1 MIDRATIARINEA
14 AQIYDVVSEF
24 VNLKKSG
31 AGWKGL
37 CPFHDDRSPSFT
49 VSPARNTCRCWACG
63 EGGGP
68 VSFLMKHEQI
78 SYPDALRW
86 LAKRYGIPIV
96 EKELTPEEK
105 AQETERDSLFALNE
119 WAIAWF
125 EQQLHET
132 DDGRNIGLSY
142 FRGRGFRDD
151 VLRDYRVGYAPRGRE
166 SLTKTALKAG
176 YREEYLVKSGLSVK
190 RDDGSLYDRYAGRVI
205 FPIRSV
211 SGKVV
216 GFGGRVLDAATKG
229 VNQKYVNS
237 PESSV
242 YSKKKEL
249 YGLFEAKKSIAKKDL
264 VYMVEG
270 YTDVM
275 AMHQM
280 GVENVVASSGTAL
293 THEQIRLVKRFTN
306 NIAVLFDGDAAG
318 IKASQRGIDMLL
330 ADGMNVRLLMLPD
343 GKDPD
348 EFARGN
354 TQEEY
359 QQYLSTHQV
368 DFIEYKT
375 KLLLEE
381 AQGDPIKLSRLAGN
395 IIQSISVIPDDI
407 TRSLYLRQASQKLG
421 INERL
426 MSDGVVRQIR
436 KNREDEHR
444 GLRPVTAE
452 DTANP
457 HNDAT
462 AGQIPDN
469 TIAPLPLTQNNTYET
484 LPQEKEIATI
494 LIKYGGMICCHAE
507 DEDGA
512 PVDLTVA
519 EYISMNLSQDDIT
532 LRTPQYSTILE
543 EAVAMAKDTPGFN
556 AEQYF
561 INHENQDIAEQAFR
575 LSGQTEQLSKLYEGQ
590 SAPPTERALEEMTTQ
605 ALAALKLAI
614 VTRNLTTL
622 TKQMSDPI
630 MTPEKRRSLLLQ
642 FQQLQE
648 IKKQL
653 SKSAGHRVI
662 A

>member
-1 MIDRATIARINEA
+1 MIDRATIAKINEA

-31 AGWKGL
+31 SGWKGL

-78 SYPDALRW
+78 SYPEALRW

-96 EKELTPEEK
+96 EKELTPEER

-119 WAIAWF
+119 WALDWF
-125 EQQLHET
+125 EHQMYDT
-132 DDGRNIGLSY
+132 PDGRAVGLSY

-151 VLRDYRVGYAPRGRE
+151 VVKTFRAGFAPKER
-166 SLTKTALKAG
+166 SALTKAALKAG
-176 YREEYLVKSGLSVK
+176 YQEDFLVKTGLSVR
-190 RDDGSLYDRYAGRVI
+190 RDDGTMYDRYAGRVI

-249 YGLFEAKKSIAKKDL
+249 YGLFEAKKAISKADL

-275 AMHQM
+275 SMHQM

-293 THEQIRLVKRFTN
+293 THEQIRLVKRFTT

-343 GKDPD
+343 GQDPD
-348 EFARGN
+348 EFAKKC
-354 TQEEY
+354 TQEQY
-359 QQYLSTHQV
+359 QDYLATHQV

-381 AQGDPIKLSRLAGN
+381 AQGDPIKLSQLAGN
-395 IIQSISVIPDDI
+395 IIQSIAAVPNDI
-407 TRSLYLRQASQKLG
+407 TRSLYVRQAAQKLG
-421 INERL
+421 IQEKL
-426 MSDGVVRQIR
+426 ISDGVVRQIR
-436 KNREDEHR
+436 RNQETAHRSPGIQDESA
-444 GLRPVTAE
+444 PAAAPQTAPTVTPE
-452 DTANP
+452 T
-457 HNDAT
+457 
-462 AGQIPDN
+462 Q
-469 TIAPLPLTQNNTYET
+469 APPKPAPSAPTKA
-484 LPQEKEIATI
+484 LPQETAI
-494 LIKYGGMICCHAE
+494 
-507 DEDGA
+507 
-512 PVDLTVA
+512 
-519 EYISMNLSQDDIT
+519 
-532 LRTPQYSTILE
+532 
-543 EAVAMAKDTPGFN
+543 
-556 AEQYF
+556 
-561 INHENQDIAEQAFR
+561 
-575 LSGQTEQLSKLYEGQ
+575 
-590 SAPPTERALEEMTTQ
+590 
-605 ALAALKLAI
+605 AALSPPVRI
-614 VTRNLTTL
+614 
-622 TKQMSDPI
+622 
-630 MTPEKRRSLLLQ
+630 
-642 FQQLQE
+642 
-648 IKKQL
+648 
-653 SKSAGHRVI
+653 
-662 A
+662 

>member
-31 AGWKGL
+31 SGWKGL

-78 SYPDALRW
+78 SYPEALRW

-96 EKELTPEEK
+96 EKELTPEER

-119 WAIAWF
+119 WALDWF
-125 EQQLHET
+125 EHQMYDT
-132 DDGRNIGLSY
+132 PDGRAVGLSY

-151 VLRDYRVGYAPRGRE
+151 VVKQFRAGFAPKER
-166 SLTKTALKAG
+166 SALTKAALKAG
-176 YREEYLVKSGLSVK
+176 YQEDFLVKTGLSVK
-190 RDDGSLYDRYAGRVI
+190 RDDGTMYDRYAGRVI

-249 YGLFEAKKSIAKKDL
+249 YGLFEAKKAISKADL

-293 THEQIRLVKRFTN
+293 THEQIRLVKRFTA

-343 GKDPD
+343 GQDPD
-348 EFARGN
+348 EFAKKC
-354 TQEEY
+354 TQEQY
-359 QQYLSTHQV
+359 QDYLANHQV

-381 AQGDPIKLSRLAGN
+381 AQGDPIKLSQLAGN
-395 IIQSISVIPDDI
+395 IIQSIAAVPNDI
-407 TRSLYLRQASQKLG
+407 TRSLYVRQAAQKLG
-421 INERL
+421 IQEKL

-436 KNREDEHR
+436 RNQETAHR
-444 GLRPVTAE
+444 SM
-452 DTANP
+452 NP
-457 HNDAT
+457 QSESAT
-462 AGQIPDN
+462 A
-469 TIAPLPLTQNNTYET
+469 APQQSAPET
-484 LPQEKEIATI
+484 SSVPTAAPPKPAPEVPAKPTPQETAVAA
-494 LIKYGGMICCHAE
+494 LIVKYGGRLCGQIA
-507 DEDGA
+507 DESGTYRDY
-512 PVDLTVA
+512 TVA
-519 EYISMNLSQDDIT
+519 EYIDANLSQDGIS
-532 LRTPQYSTILE
+532 LKNPIYNAILE
-543 EAVAMAKDTPGFN
+543 EALEGVREGSGFN

-561 INHENQDIAEQAFR
+561 INHENPQIADLAFR
-575 LSGQTEQLSKLYEGQ
+575 LSQDAEPLSKLYGEQ
-590 SAPPTERALEEMTTQ
+590 AADPTEQSLHERTTQ
-605 ALAALKLAI
+605 VLATLKLAI
-614 VTRNLTTL
+614 VTGELTSL
-622 TKQMSDPI
+622 TRQMGNSRLS
-630 MTPEKRRSLLLQ
+630 PEESRQLLLQ
-642 FQQLQE
+642 FKQLQE

-653 SKSAGHRVI
+653 SQICGVRVI
-662 A
+662 G

>member
-1 MIDRATIARINEA
+1 MIDRATIAKINEA

-68 VSFLMKHEQI
+68 VTFLMKHEQI
-78 SYPDALRW
+78 SYPDALKW
-86 LAKRYGIPIV
+86 LAKRYGIPVV

-105 AQETERDSLFALNE
+105 AQETERDSLFAINE
-119 WAIAWF
+119 WAINWF
-125 EQQLHET
+125 ETQMHET
-132 DDGRNIGLSY
+132 ADGRAVGLAY

-151 VLRDYRVGYAPRGRE
+151 VMRDYRVGFAPKSRDAMTRAALRE
-166 SLTKTALKAG
+166 G
-176 YREEYLVKSGLSVK
+176 YQEDFLVKTGLTVK
-190 RDDGSLYDRYAGRVI
+190 RDDGTLYDRYAGRVI

-249 YGLFEAKKSIAKKDL
+249 YGLFEAKKAIAKADL

-293 THEQIRLVKRFTN
+293 THEQIRLVKRFTT

-330 ADGMNVRLLMLPD
+330 ADGMNVKLLMLPD
-343 GKDPD
+343 GQDPD
-348 EFARGN
+348 EFARKN
-354 TQEEY
+354 TQEDY
-359 QQYLSTHQV
+359 QQYLATHQV

-421 INERL
+421 IQEKL

-436 KNREDEHR
+436 RNQEEEHKR
-444 GLRPVTAE
+444 HAISTTDQEYAPESAAESAGTPV
-452 DTANP
+452 
-457 HNDAT
+457 DAKKK
-462 AGQIPDN
+462 IEP
-469 TIAPLPLTQNNTYET
+469 
-484 LPQEKEIATI
+484 LPQEKDIAA
-494 LIKYGGMICCHAE
+494 LLVKYGGRICCEAE
-507 DEDGA
+507 DENGQ
-512 PVDLTVA
+512 PVNLTVA
-519 EYISMNLSQDDIT
+519 EYISINLAQDNIV
-532 LRTPQYSTILE
+532 LEHPLYRQILE
-543 EAVAMAKDTPGFN
+543 ETLTGILEQPGFN
-556 AEQYF
+556 AEPYF
-561 INHENQDIAEQAFR
+561 INHENQQIASLAFH
-575 LSGQTEQLSKLYEGQ
+575 LSQDTEQLSKIYGEQTGTP
-590 SAPPTERALEEMTTQ
+590 SEKELEDSTTH
-605 ALAALKLAI
+605 ALASLKLAI
-614 VTRNLTTL
+614 VTRQLTSL
-622 TKQMSDPI
+622 TREMN
-630 MTPEKRRSLLLQ
+630 TPGISPDKSRQLLLQ
-642 FQQLQE
+642 FKTLQE
-648 IKKQL
+648 IKKML
-653 SKSAGHRVI
+653 SKNCGQRVLG
-662 A
+662 

>member
-1 MIDRATIARINEA
+1 MIDRATIAKINEA

-31 AGWKGL
+31 SGWKGL

-78 SYPDALRW
+78 SYPEALRW

-96 EKELTPEEK
+96 EKELTPEER

-119 WAIAWF
+119 WALDWF
-125 EQQLHET
+125 EHQMYDT
-132 DDGRNIGLSY
+132 PDGRAVGLSY

-151 VLRDYRVGYAPRGRE
+151 VVKTFRAGFAPKER
-166 SLTKTALKAG
+166 SALTKAALKAG
-176 YREEYLVKSGLSVK
+176 YQEDFLVKTGLSVR
-190 RDDGSLYDRYAGRVI
+190 RDDGTMYDRYAGRVI

-229 VNQKYVNS
+229 VSQKYVNS

-249 YGLFEAKKSIAKKDL
+249 YGLFEAKKAISKADL

-275 AMHQM
+275 SMHQM

-293 THEQIRLVKRFTN
+293 THEQIRLVKRFTT

-343 GKDPD
+343 GQDPD
-348 EFARGN
+348 EFAKKC
-354 TQEEY
+354 TQEQY
-359 QQYLSTHQV
+359 QDYLATHQV

-381 AQGDPIKLSRLAGN
+381 AQGDPIKLSQLAGN
-395 IIQSISVIPDDI
+395 IIQSIAAVPNDI
-407 TRSLYLRQASQKLG
+407 TRSLYVRQAAQKLG
-421 INERL
+421 IQEKL
-426 MSDGVVRQIR
+426 ISDGVVRQIR
-436 KNREDEHR
+436 RNQETAHR
-444 GLRPVTAE
+444 SPGLQGESAPAAAPQTAP
-452 DTANP
+452 AV
-457 HNDAT
+457 
-462 AGQIPDN
+462 
-469 TIAPLPLTQNNTYET
+469 APETQAPPKPAPSASPKA
-484 LPQEKEIATI
+484 LPQETAIAA
-494 LIKYGGMICCHAE
+494 LIVKYGGRICGQMENA
-507 DEDGA
+507 DGN
-512 PVDLTVA
+512 VRDITVA
-519 EYISMNLSQDDIT
+519 EFIDGNLRADDISLKTPAYNIILQET
-532 LRTPQYSTILE
+532 LNGIREIPN
-543 EAVAMAKDTPGFN
+543 FN

-561 INHENQDIAEQAFR
+561 INHADPAIADLAFR
-575 LSGQTEQLSKLYEGQ
+575 LSQDAEPLSKLYGEQ
-590 SAPPTERALEEMTTQ
+590 STEPNNRLSPEENRQ
-605 ALAALKLAI
+605 
-614 VTRNLTTL
+614 
-622 TKQMSDPI
+622 
-630 MTPEKRRSLLLQ
+630 LLMQ
-642 FQQLQE
+642 FKQLQE

-653 SKSAGHRVI
+653 SQICGVRVI
-662 A
+662 G

>member
-1 MIDRATIARINEA
+1 MIDRATIAKINEA

-31 AGWKGL
+31 SGWKGL

-78 SYPDALRW
+78 SYPEALRW

-96 EKELTPEEK
+96 EKELTPEER

-119 WAIAWF
+119 WALDWF
-125 EQQLHET
+125 EHQMYDT
-132 DDGRNIGLSY
+132 PDGRAVGLSY

-151 VLRDYRVGYAPRGRE
+151 VVKAFRAGFAPKER
-166 SLTKTALKAG
+166 SALTKAAVKAG
-176 YREEYLVKSGLSVK
+176 YQEDFLVKTGLSVK
-190 RDDGSLYDRYAGRVI
+190 RDDGTMYDRYAGRVI

-211 SGKVV
+211 SG
-216 GFGGRVLDAATKG
+216 
-229 VNQKYVNS
+229 KYVNS

-249 YGLFEAKKSIAKKDL
+249 YGLFEAKKAISKADV

-293 THEQIRLVKRFTN
+293 THEQIRLVKRFTT

-343 GKDPD
+343 GQDPD
-348 EFARGN
+348 EFAKKC
-354 TQEEY
+354 TQEQY
-359 QQYLSTHQV
+359 QDYLATHQV

-381 AQGDPIKLSRLAGN
+381 AQGDPIKLSQLAGN
-395 IIQSISVIPDDI
+395 IIQSIAAVPNDI
-407 TRSLYLRQASQKLG
+407 TRSLYVRQAAQKLG
-421 INERL
+421 IQEKL
-426 MSDGVVRQIR
+426 ISDGVVRQIR
-436 KNREDEHR
+436 RNQETAHR
-444 GLRPVTAE
+444 NPGLQDGNAPA
-452 DTANP
+452 A
-457 HNDAT
+457 
-462 AGQIPDN
+462 
-469 TIAPLPLTQNNTYET
+469 APLPAPTDSPDATQTPPEQASAAPPKA
-484 LPQEKEIATI
+484 LPQETAVAA
-494 LIKYGGMICCHAE
+494 LIVKYGGRICGQLE
-507 DEDGA
+507 GEDGS
-512 PVDLTVA
+512 VRDITVA
-519 EYISMNLSQDDIT
+519 EFIDENLRADDISLKTPAYNAILQET
-532 LRTPQYSTILE
+532 LNGIREVPN
-543 EAVAMAKDTPGFN
+543 FN

-561 INHENQDIAEQAFR
+561 INHANPGIADLAFR
-575 LSGQTEQLSKLYEGQ
+575 LSQDAEPLSKLYGEQ
-590 SAPPTERALEEMTTQ
+590 ATEPTEQSLCERTTQ
-605 ALAALKLAI
+605 VLATLKMAI
-614 VTRNLTTL
+614 VTGELTAL
-622 TKQMSDPI
+622 TRQMGNNRLS
-630 MTPEKRRSLLLQ
+630 PEENRQLLIQ
-642 FQQLQE
+642 FKQLQE

-653 SKSAGHRVI
+653 SQVCGIRVI
-662 A
+662 G

>member
-31 AGWKGL
+31 SGWKGL

-78 SYPDALRW
+78 SYPEALRW

-96 EKELTPEEK
+96 EKELTPEER

-119 WAIAWF
+119 WALDWF
-125 EQQLHET
+125 EHQMYDT
-132 DDGRNIGLSY
+132 PDGRAVGLSY

-151 VLRDYRVGYAPRGRE
+151 VVKTFRAGFAPKER
-166 SLTKTALKAG
+166 SALTKAALKAG
-176 YREEYLVKSGLSVK
+176 YQEDFLVKTGLSVR
-190 RDDGSLYDRYAGRVI
+190 RDDGTMYDRYAGRVI

-229 VNQKYVNS
+229 VSQKYVNS

-249 YGLFEAKKSIAKKDL
+249 YGLFEAKKAISKADL

-275 AMHQM
+275 SMHQM

-293 THEQIRLVKRFTN
+293 THEQIRLVKRFTT

-343 GKDPD
+343 GQDPD
-348 EFARGN
+348 EFAKKC
-354 TQEEY
+354 TQEQY
-359 QQYLSTHQV
+359 QDYLATHQV

-381 AQGDPIKLSRLAGN
+381 AQGDPIKLSQLAGN
-395 IIQSISVIPDDI
+395 IIQSIAAVPNDI
-407 TRSLYLRQASQKLG
+407 TRSLYVRQAAQKLG
-421 INERL
+421 IQEKL
-426 MSDGVVRQIR
+426 ISDGVVRQIR
-436 KNREDEHR
+436 RNQETAHR
-444 GLRPVTAE
+444 GPGQQGDGAPAAAPQAPPTPAPDPVQAPPKPAPAE
-452 DTANP
+452 TKA
-457 HNDAT
+457 
-462 AGQIPDN
+462 
-469 TIAPLPLTQNNTYET
+469 
-484 LPQEKEIATI
+484 LPQETAIAA
-494 LIKYGGMICCHAE
+494 LIVKYGGRFCGQME
-507 DEDGA
+507 DADGN
-512 PVDLTVA
+512 VRDITVA
-519 EYISMNLSQDDIT
+519 EFIDGNLRADDIS
-532 LRTPQYSTILE
+532 LKTPAYKVILQ
-543 EAVAMAKDTPGFN
+543 EALNGIREIPNFN

-561 INHENQDIAEQAFR
+561 INHADPAIADLAFR
-575 LSGQTEQLSKLYEGQ
+575 LSQDAEPLSKLYGEQ
-590 SAPPTERALEEMTTQ
+590 SAEPTEQALCERTTQ
-605 ALAALKLAI
+605 VLATLKMAI
-614 VTRNLTTL
+614 VTGELTAL
-622 TKQMSDPI
+622 TRQMGNNRLS
-630 MTPEKRRSLLLQ
+630 PEENRQLLMQ
-642 FQQLQE
+642 FKQLQE

-653 SKSAGHRVI
+653 SQICGVRVI
-662 A
+662 G